1 VIAPAALGRAA
12 RWAGLAGVLGNVLG
26 VAFLAD
32 VPSPYR
38 PGDLPAWL
46 GGLMAHP
53 AAAYASAWTF
63 TVGLVALAL
72 FFALAAAAAAPRAAR
87 PAAVLLG
94 ALGVAAG
101 ALLNAAGTLL
111 PAAAVRF
118 LPGGGGEVG
127 VALLGAALHVD
138 AHFNLCL
145 GVGLLLVAWG
155 LGPASGWPGWHRAL
169 GVAAGLASL
178 PVALQWVD
186 DGFAKLLAVA
196 GPLWLAWVAA
206 AAWRGLWADR

>member
-1 VIAPAALGRAA
+1 VIDPTALGRAA
-12 RWAGLAGVLGNVLG
+12 RWAGLAGVVGNVLG
-26 VAFLAD
+26 VAFLVG

-38 PGDLPAWL
+38 PGDVPAWL
-46 GGLMAHP
+46 GGLAARP

-63 TVGLVALAL
+63 TVGLVALAV
-72 FFALAAAAAAPRAAR
+72 FFALVAAAAAPRAAR

-94 ALGVAAG
+94 SLGMAAG

-118 LPGGGGEVG
+118 LPGGGGEIG

-145 GVGLLLVAWG
+145 GVGLLLVAGG
-155 LGPASGWPGWHRAL
+155 LGPAPGWPAWHRAL
-169 GVAAGLASL
+169 GAVAGLASL
-178 PVALQWVD
+178 PVALQWAD
-186 DGFAKLLAVA
+186 DSFARLLALA

-206 AAWRGLWADR
+206 AAWRGLWTER